1 MIPKG
6 HGEIGLL
13 LLVAWIWAAYK
24 LNDYLVYRRGMQ
36 SGTGVAVAFAFLGL
50 LTVGYMNGGLVW
62 GGAEPCY
69 GAAHN
74 SSC

>member
-1 MIPKG
+1 MTLI
-6 HGEIGLL
+6 LL
-13 LLVAWIWAAYK
+13 IVWIFAAYK
-24 LNDYLVYRRGMQ
+24 LNDYLAYRRGMQ

-50 LTVGYMNGGLVW
+50 LTVGYMNGALVW
-62 GGAEPCY
+62 GGEGETCY